1 VTEDETFNRLVRHLR
16 KAIEA
21 SHAE

>member
-1 VTEDETFNRLVRHLR
+1 VTEDEAFNRLVRHLR
-16 KAIEA
+16 NAIEA